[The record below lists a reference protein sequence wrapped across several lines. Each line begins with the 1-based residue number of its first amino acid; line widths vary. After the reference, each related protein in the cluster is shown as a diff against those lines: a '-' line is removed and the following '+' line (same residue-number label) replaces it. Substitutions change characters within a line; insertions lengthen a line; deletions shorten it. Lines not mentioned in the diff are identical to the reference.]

1 MSDSGLPPGLS
12 PRGPSDP
19 ERPSLQR
26 TIGLLGLTF
35 VAVGGIIGSGWL
47 FAPLLTSR
55 LAGPAALISW
65 GIGGIA
71 MLSLALCF
79 AEVVGILPVAGG
91 IARIPHFTHG
101 DVTSAVLGWS
111 AWVGYNTA
119 APIETIAMLQ
129 YLDRYLPWLFHG
141 DVTQGSLSW
150 AGAAVAIGILGF
162 FVVIN
167 AYGAEVFSKANAA
180 LTWVKL
186 AIPLIIAIAI
196 LAARFEPA
204 NFNAGGGFAPY
215 GMKGIFAA
223 VSAGGILFALIGFRH
238 AVDMA
243 GEVKRPKVTIPAALT
258 LSLIICLGI
267 YGLLQIAFVGAID
280 PSLLKDGWANLE
292 FDHTLGPM
300 AGVAAAL
307 GIGWITITLNAGAIV
322 SPFGGGL
329 VATGSMARLGYALGQ
344 NRVFPTY
351 FEHLSP
357 RGVPFRCLVLN
368 FILGGAVVL
377 FVPFDEAVALNGAA
391 ITLSFAA
398 GPLAVLALRRQYPT
412 AKRAFQLPAA
422 QFIAPFS
429 FIVATLIV
437 YWSGWET
444 TWRLGLIVA
453 AGIVVFAIRM
463 RQEGVHRHELDLREA
478 SWLLPYL
485 AGIGIVSY
493 LGDFEGG
500 RGLLVY
506 PWDMGAVSIV
516 ALAVFGYG
524 HHVRLSNAKAAVYRK
539 RWGTDLPP
547 ETVPL

>member
-1 MSDSGLPPGLS
+1 MTESSLPPGLS
-12 PRGPSDP
+12 PSGPLNP

-26 TIGLLGLTF
+26 TIGLVGLTF

-65 GIGGIA
+65 AIGGVA
-71 MLSLALCF
+71 MLALALCF

-119 APIETIAMLQ
+119 APIETIAMMQ
-129 YLDRYLPWLFHG
+129 YMDHYVPWLFDG
-141 DVTQGSLSW
+141 NVTDGSMSF
-150 AGAAVAIGILGF
+150 AGMLVTIGVLGF

-167 AYGAEVFSKANAA
+167 AFGAEVFSKANAA
-180 LTWVKL
+180 LTWFKL
-186 AIPLIIAIAI
+186 AIPVVIGVAIFM
-196 LAARFEPA
+196 ARFEPG
-204 NFNAGGGFAPY
+204 NFSAGGGFAPY
-215 GMKGIFAA
+215 GVKGIFAA

-238 AVDMA
+238 AIDMA
-243 GEVKRPKVTIPAALT
+243 GEVKNPKFTIPAALT
-258 LSLIICLGI
+258 ISLVICLAV
-267 YGLLQIAFVGAID
+267 YGLLQVAFVGAID
-280 PSLLKDGWANLE
+280 PALLENGWANLE
-292 FDHTLGPM
+292 FDHTLGPL

-344 NRVFPTY
+344 NRVFPRY
-351 FEHLSP
+351 FEHLSK
-357 RGVPFRCLVLN
+357 RGVPFRCLMLN
-368 FILGGAVVL
+368 FVLGAAVVL

-391 ITLSFAA
+391 ITLSFSA
-398 GPLAVLALRRQYPT
+398 GPLAVLALRKQYPE
-412 AKRAFQLPAA
+412 AERGFRLPFAQL
-422 QFIAPFS
+422 IAPFA

-437 YWSGWET
+437 YWSGWDT
-444 TWRLGLIVA
+444 MWRLFLIVLV
-453 AGIVVFAIRM
+453 GIGVFAIRM
-463 RQEGVHRHELDLREA
+463 RQERVRRHELDLREA

-485 AGIGIVSY
+485 LGIGVVSY
-493 LGDFEGG
+493 LGDYGSG
-500 RGLLVY
+500 TGALTY
-506 PWDMGAVSIV
+506 PWDIIAVAIV
-516 ALAVFGYG
+516 ALAVYAYG
-524 HHVRLSNAKAAVYRK
+524 FRVRLPHDKAKVYRK

-547 ETVPL
+547 DTIPL